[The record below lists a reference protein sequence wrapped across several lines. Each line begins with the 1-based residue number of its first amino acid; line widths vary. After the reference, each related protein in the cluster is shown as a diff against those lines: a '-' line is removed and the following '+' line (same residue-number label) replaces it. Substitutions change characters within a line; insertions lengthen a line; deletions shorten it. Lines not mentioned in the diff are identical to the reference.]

1 MKELSKILIIEDE
14 PDIQEIAR
22 TSLELV
28 GGFTVFSASGGVEG
42 IELAG
47 KTQPDV
53 ILLDMMMPGIDGI
66 ETFNRLRANE
76 VTQSI
81 PVVFMTAKVQVY
93 EVESYIALG
102 GVDVIPKP
110 FDPMLLP
117 GQLLQIWGRLNG

>member
-1 MKELSKILIIEDE
+1 
-14 PDIQEIAR
+14 
-22 TSLELV
+22 LELV

-42 IELAG
+42 INIAAEA
-47 KTQPDV
+47 QPDI

-66 ETFNRLRANE
+66 ETFNRLRVNE
-76 VTQSI
+76 LTKAI

-93 EVESYIALG
+93 EVQSYIELG

-117 GQLLQIWGRLNG
+117 GQLLQIWARLNDQEN

>member
-81 PVVFMTAKVQVY
+81 PVVFMTAKVR
-93 EVESYIALG
+93 SM
-102 GVDVIPKP
+102 K
-110 FDPMLLP
+110 
-117 GQLLQIWGRLNG
+117 